1 MDRDTLPLQEVHP
14 VIAGADIAA
23 EIAACALFWNRR
35 PLTGLLVR
43 LVPPVAATALVSGT
57 SPAAGAASPD
67 PAGGQ
72 PEPGEDGSAPGP
84 AGAPPG
90 PGLKPSINLGIRAAG
105 DALTLWGAWRRSPPM
120 ILAGAAVIAF
130 GWSVNVVGPGAGA
143 GPVSE

>member
-35 PLTGLLVR
+35 PLAGLLVR

-57 SPAAGAASPD
+57 SPAAGAAVPD

-72 PEPGEDGSAPGP
+72 PEPGEDGS
-84 AGAPPG
+84 PPG
-90 PGLKPSINLGIRAAG
+90 LALRPSINLGIRAAG

-130 GWSVNVVGPGAGA
+130 GWSVNVVGPSAGA
-143 GPVSE
+143 DPVSE